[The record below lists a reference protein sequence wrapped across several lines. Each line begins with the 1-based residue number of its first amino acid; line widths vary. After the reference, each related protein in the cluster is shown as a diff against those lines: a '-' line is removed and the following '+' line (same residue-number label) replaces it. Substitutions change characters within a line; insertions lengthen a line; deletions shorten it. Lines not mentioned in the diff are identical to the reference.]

1 MTTPLAARLRR
12 TAFAMTALIASAAI
26 STATKTAAEPLRVL
40 ADIAPVGS
48 LAAMVMGDLGAPQV
62 LVPAGASAHT
72 LSLRPSQARAV
83 QQADLVIWVGPAMAP
98 WLGEALESLA
108 PQGRALA
115 LMEAQGTHLL
125 PARAAIAFEAG
136 HEGGEAD
143 RDDHEAHEGHDL
155 EADGHEAHDH
165 EEHDKEGHA
174 NEGHDH
180 EDHHEDH
187 KEAHSAAHEEEHE
200 KEHET
205 EHGRAGHDTH
215 DTHDAQHDD
224 HADHDTHDEHEDEH
238 EEGHDDH
245 AAAQDHHDHDHGSG
259 EDPHVWL
266 DPKNAVLWLDVIA
279 AAMAEADPD
288 NAAQYRRN
296 AKAGQAQITEAAA
309 QARAQLDA
317 AARVPILAFHDAYQ
331 YFERAFD
338 LNVIGAVSLSDA
350 SDPGPARIAALRDL
364 VRARAVRCA
373 ITEPQFAARRLD
385 LVLEGRDV
393 RRVEVDPMGYDLAQG
408 AGLYPALI
416 LAMAERLARCA
427 AP

>member
-1 MTTPLAARLRR
+1 MTMFVTARLRR
-12 TAFAMTALIASAAI
+12 TVFAMAALLGAAAI
-26 STATKTAAEPLRVL
+26 LTAPKAAAEPLRVV

-83 QQADLVIWVGPAMAP
+83 QQADLVIWIGPAMAP

-108 PQGRALA
+108 PQGGALA

-125 PARAAIAFEAG
+125 PARAAIAFDAG
-136 HEGGEAD
+136 QEGGQAG
-143 RDDHEAHEGHDL
+143 RDDHEAHEGHEH
-155 EADGHEAHDH
+155 EADEHDAHDH
-165 EEHDKEGHA
+165 DAHA
-174 NEGHDH
+174 DTHEKEGHDH
-180 EDHHEDH
+180 AAH
-187 KEAHSAAHEEEHE
+187 KDAHEEEHGE
-200 KEHET
+200 
-205 EHGRAGHDTH
+205 EHGDAHGDADHDAQEA
-215 DTHDAQHDD
+215 HDAQHDD
-224 HADHDTHDEHEDEH
+224 HAAHEAAVDHH
-238 EEGHDDH
+238 GHDH
-245 AAAQDHHDHDHGSG
+245 ASG
-259 EDPHVWL
+259 VDPHVWL
-266 DPKNAVLWLDVIA
+266 DPQNAALWLDVIA
-279 AAMAEADPD
+279 VAMGEADPD

-296 AKAGQAQITEAAA
+296 ATAGQAQIIAAAA

-364 VRARAVRCA
+364 VHARAVRCA
-373 ITEPQFAARRLD
+373 VTEPQFAARRLD

-393 RRVEVDPMGYDLAQG
+393 RRVEVDPMGYNLPQG
-408 AGLYPALI
+408 AALYPALI
-416 LAMAERLARCA
+416 LAMAERLARCGA
-427 AP
+427 SE

>member
-1 MTTPLAARLRR
+1 MITPLAARLRR
-12 TAFAMTALIASAAI
+12 TVFAMATLLGAAAI
-26 STATKTAAEPLRVL
+26 LTAPKAAAEPLRVV

-62 LVPAGASAHT
+62 LVPAGASAHA
-72 LSLRPSQARAV
+72 LSLRPSQARAL
-83 QQADLVIWVGPAMAP
+83 QQADLVIWIGPAMAP

-115 LMEAQGTHLL
+115 LMQVQGTHLL
-125 PARAAIAFEAG
+125 PARAAIAFEG
-136 HEGGEAD
+136 GQEGGEAD
-143 RDDHEAHEGHDL
+143 RDDHEAHEGHEHKAEEHEAEEH
-155 EADGHEAHDH
+155 EADEHDAHDH
-165 EEHDKEGHA
+165 DAHA
-174 NEGHDH
+174 DTHEKEGHDH
-180 EDHHEDH
+180 
-187 KEAHSAAHEEEHE
+187 AAHEEEHGE
-200 KEHET
+200 
-205 EHGRAGHDTH
+205 EHGEEHRDAGHDAGH
-215 DTHDAQHDD
+215 DAHEAHDAQHDD
-224 HADHDTHDEHEDEH
+224 HVAHEAAEDHH
-238 EEGHDDH
+238 GHDH
-245 AAAQDHHDHDHGSG
+245 ASG
-259 EDPHVWL
+259 VDPHVWL
-266 DPKNAVLWLDVIA
+266 DPQNAALWLDVIA
-279 AAMAEADPD
+279 VAMGEADPD

-296 AKAGQAQITEAAA
+296 ATAGQAQIIAAAA

-364 VRARAVRCA
+364 VHARAVRCA

-393 RRVEVDPMGYDLAQG
+393 RRVEVDPMGYDLPQG
-408 AGLYPALI
+408 AALYPALI

-427 AP
+427 ASE